1 MSEEETYHSKVDSAC
16 MYVDPQ
22 MCVHL
27 QIQLDKKKKK
37 KNICKCTHQRFALRN
52 QKFGNS
58 VLDDIYEVFEGFMCF
73 QCVPHPFLLKKRH
86 KAINHT
92 R

>member
-1 MSEEETYHSKVDSAC
+1 MSKEKYRMSEEETYHSKVDSAC

-37 KNICKCTHQRFALRN
+37 KIFVNAHIK
-52 QKFGNS
+52 
-58 VLDDIYEVFEGFMCF
+58 D
-73 QCVPHPFLLKKRH
+73 LL
-86 KAINHT
+86 
-92 R
+92 